1 MGINKAIIIN
11 KEIKYHNKAIII
23 KIIINNS
30 QGDSNNI
37 INKTICNKL
46 KCRFQIKW
54 KEKFNSALK
63 DSEKTSKTNRLIFIN
78 Y

>member
-46 KCRFQIKW
+46 KCRFQIK
-54 KEKFNSALK
+54 
-63 DSEKTSKTNRLIFIN
+63 
-78 Y
+78 